1 MKLADSR
8 MRRWIARVMILI
20 IGGLLLACQALP
32 WTLSVGRATATP
44 TPVLPPPPT
53 PTLPPTPTESSS
65 VTAPAVIIL
74 WLPPPFDPANE
85 TPAAQL
91 LQQRLI
97 QFMSEN
103 PGVIVKVRV
112 KTSSGPGGLL
122 DSLAAAAAAAPAA
135 VPGVIALNRA
145 DLENAALKG
154 LIYSLDEAFP
164 QGLDQD
170 WLGYARSLGTIQERL
185 YGLPFAGDAYT
196 LVYRPT
202 ALGAPPASWD
212 ELLAR
217 GRAVA
222 FAGND
227 ALTTLVLYQ
236 GAGGKV
242 QNGQGLP
249 TLEQEPLT
257 EVFTLFAEAA
267 RRGVFP
273 NWVTTLQSDGQVWQT
288 FLERRADGALTWS
301 SNYLIDLPTDAVIH
315 PIPALSGNPYTL
327 ANGWMWAIADP
338 DPQRRSLSMR
348 LAAYLSAS
356 EFLAPWSQAAGY
368 LPTRLSVL
376 NAWNDA
382 NLRDAL
388 SQIILSAHIPPPNPV
403 LDSLRPVLSFATQQV
418 LKQQADPATA
428 ATAAVEQLRRP

>member
-8 MRRWIARVMILI
+8 LRHWIARVTTAVV
-20 IGGLLLACQALP
+20 GGLLIACQGLSWTGPVGKPTASPTALLP
-32 WTLSVGRATATP
+32 TTP
-44 TPVLPPPPT
+44 TPAQTFT
-53 PTLPPTPTESSS
+53 PTLSPPT
-65 VTAPAVIIL
+65 AAAVITL
-74 WLPPPFDPANE
+74 WLPPQFDPANE
-85 TPAAQL
+85 TPAARL
-91 LQQRLI
+91 LQQRLN
-97 QFMSEN
+97 QFMSDN

-122 DSLAAAAAAAPAA
+122 DSLAAASAAAPAA

-170 WLGYARSLGTIQERL
+170 WLGYARSLGTLQERL
-185 YGLPFAGDAYT
+185 YGLPFAGDAYA

-202 ALGAPPASWD
+202 MLGTPPTSWED
-212 ELLAR
+212 LLTR
-217 GRAVA
+217 GRAIA

-227 ALTTLVLYQ
+227 PLTTLVLYL

-249 TLEQEPLT
+249 TLEQEPL
-257 EVFTLFAEAA
+257 EQVFTLYAEAA

-301 SNYLIDLPTDAVIH
+301 SNYLVDLPADAVIH

-338 DPQRRSLSMR
+338 DPQRRTLSVR

-376 NAWNDA
+376 NAWSDA

-388 SQIILSAHIPPPNPV
+388 SQIILSAHIPPPNPA
-403 LDSLRPVLSFATQQV
+403 LDSLRPVLLFATQQV

>member
-1 MKLADSR
+1 
-8 MRRWIARVMILI
+8 MRRWLSWLI
-20 IGGLLLACQALP
+20 IGMMGWVLAACQGLP
-32 WTLSVGRATATP
+32 WAFSNPTGASPTPSPPVAPTHTQAPNPTATP
-44 TPVLPPPPT
+44 AA
-53 PTLPPTPTESSS
+53 
-65 VTAPAVIIL
+65 TAPAVITL
-74 WLPPPFDPANE
+74 WLPPQFDPANE

-91 LQQRLI
+91 LQQRLL

-122 DSLAAAAAAAPAA
+122 DSLAAASAAAPAA
-135 VPGVIALNRA
+135 VPGVVALSRA
-145 DLENAALKG
+145 DLESAALKG
-154 LIYSLDEAFP
+154 LIYPLDDAFP

-185 YGLPFAGDAYT
+185 FGLPFAGDAYA
-196 LVYRPT
+196 LVYRPA
-202 ALGAPPASWD
+202 ALGSPPTSWED
-212 ELLAR
+212 LLVR
-217 GRAVA
+217 GRAIA

-227 ALTTLVLYQ
+227 ALTTLVLYL

-249 TLEQEPLT
+249 TLEQEALV
-257 EVFTLFAEAA
+257 EVFTLYAEGE

-301 SNYLIDLPTDAVIH
+301 SNYLTDLPTDAVIH
-315 PIPALSGNPYTL
+315 PIPALNGNAYTL
-327 ANGWMWAIADP
+327 ANGWVWAISDP
-338 DPQRRSLSMR
+338 DPQRRVLSTR
-348 LAAYLSAS
+348 LAAYLSTS
-356 EFLAPWSQAAGY
+356 EFLATWTQAAGY

-388 SQIILSAHIPPPNPV
+388 SQIILSAHILPPNPV

-418 LKQQADPATA
+418 LKQQTDPLSA
-428 ATAAVEQLRRP
+428 ASAAVEQLRRP

>member
-1 MKLADSR
+1 
-8 MRRWIARVMILI
+8 MRRWLSWLI
-20 IGGLLLACQALP
+20 IGIMGGMLAACQGLP
-32 WTLSVGRATATP
+32 WSFPNPVGASPTPSPPLIPTPTQTLNPTATP
-44 TPVLPPPPT
+44 PAA
-53 PTLPPTPTESSS
+53 
-65 VTAPAVIIL
+65 TAPVIITL
-74 WLPPPFDPANE
+74 WLPPQFDPANE

-91 LQQRLI
+91 LQQRLL

-122 DSLAAAAAAAPAA
+122 DSLAAASAAAPAA
-135 VPGVIALNRA
+135 VPGVVALSRA

-154 LIYSLDEAFP
+154 LIYPLDDAFP

-170 WLGYARSLGTIQERL
+170 WLGYARSLGTLQERL
-185 YGLPFAGDAYT
+185 FGLPFAGDAYT

-202 ALGAPPASWD
+202 ALGAPPTSWED
-212 ELLAR
+212 LLTR
-217 GRAVA
+217 GRAIA

-227 ALTTLVLYQ
+227 ALTTLVLYL

-242 QNGQGLP
+242 QNEQGLP
-249 TLEQEPLT
+249 TLEAEALA
-257 EVFTLFAEAA
+257 EVFTLYTEGA

-301 SNYLIDLPTDAVIH
+301 SNYLTDLPADAVIH
-315 PIPALSGNPYTL
+315 PIPALNGHAYTL
-327 ANGWMWAIADP
+327 ANGWVWAISDP
-338 DPQRRSLSMR
+338 DPQRRVLSTR

-356 EFLAPWSQAAGY
+356 DFLATWSQAAGY

-376 NAWNDA
+376 NAWTDA

-388 SQIILSAHIPPPNPV
+388 SQIILSAHIMPPNPI

-418 LKQQADPATA
+418 LKQQADPLTA
-428 ATAAVEQLRRP
+428 SNAAVEQLRRP